1 MSTQNNAMRNTA
13 DLADLVARHLPA
25 PGMIVTALPRLSL
38 FRADAL
44 SAPLPAVY
52 EASVCLIAQGAK
64 RVALGDQVVLY
75 DAAHH
80 LMVSVDLPLV
90 GHVTQASREAPY
102 LCCKIDFDLGV
113 LTDLVLAAGKDA
125 ADTPTPVLAAYPSD
139 PELVDAV
146 CRLTSL
152 LDRSGDAAVLAPLA
166 EREILYRL
174 LQGPCGPA
182 MRRMAAGDSHL
193 ARVARA
199 AARIRERLD
208 TPLRV
213 AELAEVAGM
222 SLSSFHQHFKAVTRL
237 TPLEY
242 QKQLRLQ
249 EARRLMLGQGV
260 GASGAAFAV
269 GYESPSQFSREYARL
284 FGAPPSRDVRRAHAD
299 DQRLVAA

>member
-1 MSTQNNAMRNTA
+1 MRTVA
-13 DLADLVARHLPA
+13 DLTALIARHLPA
-25 PGMIVTALPRLSL
+25 SGMIATALPRLSL
-38 FRADAL
+38 FRADAP

-64 RVALGDQVVLY
+64 RVSLGDQVVFY

-80 LMVSVDLPLV
+80 LVVSVDVPLV
-90 GHVTQASREAPY
+90 GHVVGASREAPY

-113 LTDLVLAAGKDA
+113 LTDLVLAGGKDGPA
-125 ADTPTPVLAAYPSD
+125 VPTSILAACPSD
-139 PELVDAV
+139 PELVDAA
-146 CRLTSL
+146 CRLVGL
-152 LDRSGDAAVLAPLA
+152 LDQPGDAAVLAPLA
-166 EREILYRL
+166 EREILHRL
-174 LQGPCGPA
+174 LQGPCGAA

-199 AARIRERLD
+199 AARIRQRLD

-222 SLSSFHQHFKAVTRL
+222 SPSSFHQHFKAIMRL

-249 EARRLMLGQGV
+249 EARRLMLGQGI

-284 FGAPPSRDVRRAHAD
+284 FGAPPSRDVRRAPTN
-299 DQRLVAA
+299 DQGLVAA